1 MITAILIF
9 LFGVAM
15 YASAGDGEWGAF
27 WVGAVI
33 IVFIIALGC
42 ISRGSDRAY
51 WNFRDYWKKGGPDR

>member
-27 WVGAVI
+27 LIGAVI
-33 IVFIIALGC
+33 IVFIIALASIG
-42 ISRGSDRAY
+42 RGSDRAY
-51 WNFRDYWKKGGPDR
+51 RNFRDYWKNGGPDR